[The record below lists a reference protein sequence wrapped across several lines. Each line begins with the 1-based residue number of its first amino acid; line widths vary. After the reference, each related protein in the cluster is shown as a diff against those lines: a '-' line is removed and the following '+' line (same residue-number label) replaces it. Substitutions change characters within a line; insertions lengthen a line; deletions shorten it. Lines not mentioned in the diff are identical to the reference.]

1 MIYYIQKEGRKT
13 HQTGREGKRMDWDK
27 AERLATIMYE
37 EDKENYENGRPLVYY
52 TEEDFKAEQAER
64 EGKSE

>member
-1 MIYYIQKEGRKT
+1 
-13 HQTGREGKRMDWDK
+13 MDWDK

-37 EDKENYENGRPLVYY
+37 EDKENYENGRPLVYF

-64 EGKSE
+64 EGKNE

>member
-1 MIYYIQKEGRKT
+1 
-13 HQTGREGKRMDWDK
+13 MDWDK

-37 EDKENYENGRPLVYY
+37 EDKENYANGRPLVYF

-64 EGKSE
+64 EGRNK

>member
-1 MIYYIQKEGRKT
+1 
-13 HQTGREGKRMDWDK
+13 MDWEK

-37 EDKENYENGRPLVYY
+37 EDKENYENGRSLVYF

-64 EGKSE
+64 EGKNLPEKESKSNVQNDLNNH

>member
-1 MIYYIQKEGRKT
+1 MTTSKGTRALRQKGRK
-13 HQTGREGKRMDWDK
+13 KMDWDK

-37 EDKENYENGRPLVYY
+37 EDKENYEHGRPLIYF
-52 TEEDFKAEQAER
+52 TEEDFKAEQEER